1 MAEPK
6 RGSVAAFKAA
16 EERRKA
22 RINKASAPKSNA
34 RKEAFNKKVASIN
47 KSRTDQGSVSKF
59 KAAEERRQQRLA
71 KVNTPKYGSPK
82 MKKQRAMADV
92 EKDLP
97 KAKTTTGKI
106 AGTSVAAM
114 GKDRVGNR
122 AGKVAAAGKTAA
134 PKAAPK
140 AEASTPKKSAD
151 LSGFGAA
158 FKKARAEGVG
168 TKFAYNDKQYAA
180 VTKDDIS
187 RAGKSSL
194 KEFLESSKRKA
205 TTELA
210 KAPGQ
215 IVKKRYGGRI
225 SVKQEDIKMARK
237 KASDEAKQRNIDLKN
252 YNKLASTPKGAESE
266 KARILQEK
274 IYGRVQ
280 GGMISDERKKRIA
293 EMMRKQKEQS
303 TQKRKLNREDFEKIK
318 GVYEKL
324 ERTPVR
330 PMPMDPNMQREAK
343 PMPMRP
349 GVRPEG
355 KKYERPIGRPELKER
370 PMRRSGAAISEGEM
384 QSFMEQMNKPRSM
397 DRFKSGGSVMAR
409 GCKMGRKK
417 ATKLY

>member
-22 RINKASAPKSNA
+22 RLSKASAPKSNA
-34 RKEAFNKKVASIN
+34 KKEAFNKKVASIN

-59 KAAEERRQQRLA
+59 KAAEQRRQERLA
-71 KVNTPKYGSPK
+71 KVNKPKFGSPK
-82 MKKQRAMADV
+82 MKRQRAMADV

-134 PKAAPK
+134 PKAQ
-140 AEASTPKKSAD
+140 ASTSKKSVD

-158 FKKARAEGVG
+158 FKKARAQGVG

-205 TTELA
+205 ATKLS

-215 IVKKRYGGRI
+215 IVKKQ
-225 SVKQEDIKMARK
+225 S
-237 KASDEAKQRNIDLKN
+237 
-252 YNKLASTPKGAESE
+252 
-266 KARILQEK
+266 
-274 IYGRVQ
+274 

-293 EMMRKQKEQS
+293 EMMKKAKDKSRKNKQ
-303 TQKRKLNREDFEKIK
+303 RMDLEKIK
-318 GVYEKL
+318 EAIGNFDRGEMKPMPSKPGDKP
-324 ERTPVR
+324 RPR

-384 QSFMEQMNKPRSM
+384 QSFLEQMNKPRSM

>member
-22 RINKASAPKSNA
+22 RLSKPSAPKSNA

-59 KAAEERRQQRLA
+59 KAAEERRQQRLS
-71 KVNTPKYGSPK
+71 KVNQPKYGSPK

-97 KAKTTTGKI
+97 KAKV
-106 AGTSVAAM
+106 AGTAVASAM
-114 GKDRVGNR
+114 GKDRVANR
-122 AGKVAAAGKTAA
+122 ATKVADAGKTKTPIAA
-134 PKAAPK
+134 PKAQ
-140 AEASTPKKSAD
+140 ASTPKKSTD

-158 FKKARAEGVG
+158 FKKARAQGVG

-205 TTELA
+205 TTKLA

-215 IVKKRYGGRI
+215 IVN
-225 SVKQEDIKMARK
+225 KQ
-237 KASDEAKQRNIDLKN
+237 S
-252 YNKLASTPKGAESE
+252 
-266 KARILQEK
+266 
-274 IYGRVQ
+274 

-293 EMMRKQKEQS
+293 EMMKKAKERSNQRR
-303 TQKRKLNREDFEKIK
+303 QRMDLEKMKKEFEKR
-318 GVYEKL
+318 
-324 ERTPVR
+324 ERAPMK
-330 PMPMDPNMQREAK
+330 PMPMDPNKEYRAK
-343 PMPMRP
+343 PMPLTP
-349 GVRPEG
+349 DTEY
-355 KKYERPIGRPELKER
+355 KYELMPFRPELKER
-370 PMRRSGAAISEGEM
+370 PMR
-384 QSFMEQMNKPRSM
+384 RSM

-417 ATKLY
+417 ATKIY

>member
-22 RINKASAPKSNA
+22 RLSKPSAPKSNA

-82 MKKQRAMADV
+82 MKRQRAMADV

-97 KAKTTTGKI
+97 KAKV
-106 AGTSVAAM
+106 AGTAVASAM
-114 GKDRVGNR
+114 GKDRVANR
-122 AGKVAAAGKTAA
+122 ATKVADAGKTKAPEAA
-134 PKAAPK
+134 PKAQ
-140 AEASTPKKSAD
+140 ASTPKKSAD

-158 FKKARAEGVG
+158 FKKARAQGVG

-205 TTELA
+205 VTKLA

-215 IVKKRYGGRI
+215 REEAIVRKAKGGTITPSRQQRLREMMRDKRKKRM
-225 SVKQEDIKMARK
+225 EDAKETNKMMLASARG
-237 KASDEAKQRNIDLKN
+237 AGETFATPGMRQQRLRDRFNEK
-252 YNKLASTPKGAESE
+252 ASTPEGVMSEDYRNLNEARSFLNQMQKSPAE
-266 KARILQEK
+266 
-274 IYGRVQ
+274 
-280 GGMISDERKKRIA
+280 
-293 EMMRKQKEQS
+293 
-303 TQKRKLNREDFEKIK
+303 
-318 GVYEKL
+318 
-324 ERTPVR
+324 
-330 PMPMDPNMQREAK
+330 
-343 PMPMRP
+343 
-349 GVRPEG
+349 
-355 KKYERPIGRPELKER
+355 
-370 PMRRSGAAISEGEM
+370 
-384 QSFMEQMNKPRSM
+384 

-409 GCKMGRKK
+409 GCKLGRKK
-417 ATKLY
+417 ATKIY

>member
-6 RGSVAAFKAA
+6 RGSVEAFKAA
-16 EERRKA
+16 EQRRQERIKRPSSSRA
-22 RINKASAPKSNA
+22 DAKAS
-34 RKEAFNKKVASIN
+34 RKESFNKKVASIN

-71 KVNTPKYGSPK
+71 EVNKPKFGSPK
-82 MKKQRAMADV
+82 MKRQRAQADV

-122 AGKVAAAGKTAA
+122 AGKVAAAGKTAK
-134 PKAAPK
+134 PEAAPK
-140 AEASTPKKSAD
+140 AEASTSKKSAD

-168 TKFAYNDKQYAA
+168 TKFAYNDKMYSA
-180 VTKDDIS
+180 VTRDDIS

-205 TTELA
+205 TTKLA

-215 IVKKRYGGRI
+215 REEAIVKKAKGGEI
-225 SVKQEDIKMARK
+225 SDTVKRRLKEAMERRNKTLKNRSGAAMSRSELERMREAMEGAEGRPDVRTMPGVPGRQR
-237 KASDEAKQRNIDLKN
+237 EAKPMPMIPGQRPD
-252 YNKLASTPKGAESE
+252 A
-266 KARILQEK
+266 
-274 IYGRVQ
+274 
-280 GGMISDERKKRIA
+280 
-293 EMMRKQKEQS
+293 
-303 TQKRKLNREDFEKIK
+303 
-318 GVYEKL
+318 
-324 ERTPVR
+324 R

-349 GVRPEG
+349 GERPEG

-370 PMRRSGAAISEGEM
+370 PMR
-384 QSFMEQMNKPRSM
+384 RSM

>member
-22 RINKASAPKSNA
+22 RLSKPSAPKSNA

-71 KVNTPKYGSPK
+71 KVNQPKYGSPK
-82 MKKQRAMADV
+82 MKRQRAMADV

-134 PKAAPK
+134 PKA
-140 AEASTPKKSAD
+140 EASTPKKSVD

-158 FKKARAEGVG
+158 FKKARAQGVG

-205 TTELA
+205 TTKLA

-215 IVKKRYGGRI
+215 IVN
-225 SVKQEDIKMARK
+225 KQ
-237 KASDEAKQRNIDLKN
+237 S
-252 YNKLASTPKGAESE
+252 
-266 KARILQEK
+266 
-274 IYGRVQ
+274 

-293 EMMRKQKEQS
+293 EMMKKAKERSNQRR
-303 TQKRKLNREDFEKIK
+303 QRMDLEKMKKEFEKR
-318 GVYEKL
+318 
-324 ERTPVR
+324 ERAPMK
-330 PMPMDPNMQREAK
+330 PMPMDPNKEYRAK
-343 PMPMRP
+343 PMPLTP
-349 GVRPEG
+349 DTEY
-355 KKYERPIGRPELKER
+355 KYELMPFRPELKER
-370 PMRRSGAAISEGEM
+370 PMR
-384 QSFMEQMNKPRSM
+384 RSM

-417 ATKLY
+417 ATKIY

>member
-22 RINKASAPKSNA
+22 RLSKPSAPKSNA

-97 KAKTTTGKI
+97 KAKVTRT
-106 AGTSVAAM
+106 AVASAM
-114 GKDRVGNR
+114 GKDRVANR
-122 AGKVAAAGKTAA
+122 ATKVADAGKTKAPIAA
-134 PKAAPK
+134 PKAQ
-140 AEASTPKKSAD
+140 ASTSKKSTD

-158 FKKARAEGVG
+158 FKKARAQGVG

-180 VTKDDIS
+180 VTRDDIS

-225 SVKQEDIKMARK
+225 SVKQEDIQKARK
-237 KASDEAKQRNIDLKN
+237 SRSEEARKRNIELKN
-252 YNKLASTPKGAESE
+252 RSGAAVTENEMYRKQS
-266 KARILQEK
+266 
-274 IYGRVQ
+274 

-293 EMMRKQKEQS
+293 EMMRRQKDKSNQRRQRMDLGRMKEAME
-303 TQKRKLNREDFEKIK
+303 KR
-318 GVYEKL
+318 
-324 ERTPVR
+324 ERTPAR
-330 PMPMDPNMQREAK
+330 PMPDVPGAGRTAK
-343 PMPMRP
+343 PMPMTP
-349 GVRPEG
+349 G
-355 KKYERPIGRPELKER
+355 ERPSATPYKSYYNKDSKSVIFSDAKNQNEIDSILNQ
-370 PMRRSGAAISEGEM
+370 M
-384 QSFMEQMNKPRSM
+384 QKSPAE

-417 ATKLY
+417 ATKIY

>member
-22 RINKASAPKSNA
+22 RLSKPSAPKSNA

-71 KVNTPKYGSPK
+71 KVNQPKYGSPK
-82 MKKQRAMADV
+82 MKRQRAMADV

-97 KAKTTTGKI
+97 KSKVARTTT
-106 AGTSVAAM
+106 ASAM
-114 GKDRVGNR
+114 GADRVANR
-122 AGKVAAAGKTAA
+122 ATKVADAGKTAK
-134 PKAAPK
+134 PIAAPK
-140 AEASTPKKSAD
+140 AEASTPKKSVD

-205 TTELA
+205 TTKLA

-215 IVKKRYGGRI
+215 REEAIVR
-225 SVKQEDIKMARK
+225 KQ
-237 KASDEAKQRNIDLKN
+237 S
-252 YNKLASTPKGAESE
+252 
-266 KARILQEK
+266 
-274 IYGRVQ
+274 

-293 EMMRKQKEQS
+293 EMMKKAKERSNQRR
-303 TQKRKLNREDFEKIK
+303 QRIDLEKMKKEFEKR
-318 GVYEKL
+318 
-324 ERTPVR
+324 ERAPMK

-343 PMPMRP
+343 PMPLTP
-349 GVRPEG
+349 DTEY
-355 KKYERPIGRPELKER
+355 KYERMPFRPELKER
-370 PMRRSGAAISEGEM
+370 PIRG
-384 QSFMEQMNKPRSM
+384 QM
-397 DRFKSGGSVMAR
+397 DRMKSGGSVMAR